1 MPYKRYEVL
10 LPIKYNDGTP
20 VEPDKFTETRLEL
33 FDRFGGA
40 TFDLVPMSGSWLV
53 ETGQAQ
59 EEEMVRLV
67 VDVPDTRG
75 NRDFFAS
82 WKETLK
88 DRFMQSEIWM
98 IGIPIDVI

>member
-59 EEEMVRLV
+59 EEEIFVSFWWRHLRSRPHV
-67 VDVPDTRG
+67 
-75 NRDFFAS
+75 
-82 WKETLK
+82 K
-88 DRFMQSEIWM
+88 DP
-98 IGIPIDVI
+98 GL